1 MRKLLISLAA
11 AGAALVVA
19 SPAAAQYYPQQ
30 YGYGQGNGYNGYGY
44 NNYGQVRALQ
54 ARIDAVQWQI
64 SRLDRYNGIRDGAA
78 DRLREESRRIEHR
91 LHQAARYG
99 LNPYEAND
107 IQMRIARLEQRV
119 QYASANRY
127 GRYGRGYN
135 GYGNYGYYG
144 ERDDRGDRGDRDE
157 RDHDDDDGPDRY

>member
-1 MRKLLISLAA
+1 MRTLIISLAA
-11 AGAALVVA
+11 AGAALAVA
-19 SPAAAQYYPQQ
+19 SPASAQYYGGQP
-30 YGYGQGNGYNGYGY
+30 YGYGQGYGYNGYGY

-64 SRLDRYNGIRDGAA
+64 NRLDRYNGIRDDRA
-78 DRLREESRRIEHR
+78 DRLRDESRQIERR

-107 IQMRIARLEQRV
+107 IQVRIARLESQV

-127 GRYGRGYN
+127 GGYGGYN
-135 GYGNYGYYG
+135 GYNKGYNNGYGYNGAYYG
-144 ERDDRGDRGDRDE
+144 GHDRDGDHGDRD
-157 RDHDDDDGPDRY
+157 DDD

>member
-30 YGYGQGNGYNGYGY
+30 YGYGQGYGYNGYGY

-78 DRLREESRRIEHR
+78 DRLREESRRIEQR

-157 RDHDDDDGPDRY
+157 RDHDDDGPDRY